1 MMVVATL
8 AITLLAKI
16 ATGTMRPAYEWDHID
31 PRWGENRDYQLVCG
45 LENYHNFSERERTLN
60 VQKSNR
66 FLPWRVAKGEIGQVP
81 INPGDLCQFLDQ
93 ESGEWVL
100 EEFMGEWWFEKTKL
114 LCGNFKGGRVQY
126 EQNLGIFNP
135 DYATL
140 RVENSRKNGISNRDN
155 KRGIFDPNNWQK
167 VLDGCAK
174 ENARRMKPIV
184 VIDPQGKK
192 HYHESL
198 NGAARHHNLSAG
210 NLCSVL
216 NGTRAHTKQYTAFYL

>member
-1 MMVVATL
+1 
-8 AITLLAKI
+8 
-16 ATGTMRPAYEWDHID
+16 MRPAYEWDHID
-31 PRWGENRDYQLVCG
+31 PRWGENRDYQLICG

-66 FLPWRVAKGEIGQVP
+66 FLPWRVAEGEIGQVP
-81 INPGDLCQFLDQ
+81 VNPGDLCQFLDQ

-114 LCGNFKGGRVQY
+114 FCGSYKA
-126 EQNLGIFNP
+126 GI
-135 DYATL
+135 A
-140 RVENSRKNGISNRDN
+140 NRDN
-155 KRGIFDPNNWQK
+155 KRGIFNPDNWQK

-184 VIDPQGKK
+184 VVDPQGKK

-210 NLCSVL
+210 NLCGVL
-216 NGTRAHTKQYTAFYL
+216 NGNRSHTNHFTAYYV